1 MTNEYV
7 ANESFEDEL
16 FGLNL
21 YQHLINNV
29 LDVRGHL
36 PVVVRRPNGERFF
49 SFYTGGDHALEVRV
63 EVSVEA
69 HAYLT
74 LRESGEPG
82 HRPVDGETVA
92 VLRCCTDEEIAM
104 LVRVLDL
111 YAHTYL

>member
-36 PVVVRRPNGERFF
+36 PVVVRRPDGESFF
-49 SFYTGGDHALEVRV
+49 SFYTGGDHCIEVRI
-63 EVSVEA
+63 EVAVEA

-74 LRESGEPG
+74 LRESENPG
-82 HRPVDGETVA
+82 HHPIHGETVA
-92 VLRCCTDEEIAM
+92 VLRCCTDDEINM
-104 LVRVLDL
+104 LVRVIDL